1 MQCRQSIGDHLFSTL
16 LLEKPLPVQYR
27 FTANLSSS
35 NGKEC
40 MTKECKPCKTV
51 CFRPRKYRGPKTPHT
66 KPKEEANFPIP
77 FCTETNQAT
86 DDFATQSSEGGRTK
100 ARMCICASRLF
111 VCPLRLCVA
120 YPSRSLVSVRVREGG
135 FVWWR
140 SRVFFFIFCFEPR
153 FIDDSF
159 FICFKT
165 DENVSRGRKRTSF
178 CDTRVHNN
186 TIYCGTLQVSK

>member
-1 MQCRQSIGDHLFSTL
+1 MQCRQSIPDHLFSTL

-40 MTKECKPCKTV
+40 TTKECKPGKTV
-51 CFRPRKYRGPKTPHT
+51 CFRPRKYRGTKTPHK

-86 DDFATQSSEGGRTK
+86 DDFATQSSEGGGRK
-100 ARMCICASRLF
+100 ARVCIYASRLL

-120 YPSRSLVSVRVREGG
+120 SPSRSLCPSAWAREDSSCGVPAFSSSSSLNHVSSTTHFSSVSKRMET
-135 FVWWR
+135 FQ
-140 SRVFFFIFCFEPR
+140 E
-153 FIDDSF
+153 
-159 FICFKT
+159 
-165 DENVSRGRKRTSF
+165 DEQRMTSF
-178 CDTRVHNN
+178 CDTRV
-186 TIYCGTLQVSK
+186 